1 MDNRQKNNAEH
12 SATSKRGQ
20 SDAVDN
26 ALPKRASLFATTPE
40 NEDQIELMEEVAC
53 YNNLKKALKHVKRNK
68 GSPGIDGMT
77 VQELDKWLLQNLEL
91 LRQEL
96 LTGQYRPTPVKRVEI
111 PKSQGGTRKLGIPTV
126 KDRLVQQALLQ
137 VLQPRFE
144 PLFSECSFGF
154 RPERSAHDAVNKVKY
169 YIDQGYSVV
178 VDIDLEKFFDKVNHD
193 ILMGK
198 IMTTI
203 KDKRVLKIIRRFLQA
218 GVLIDGLVSK
228 SEEGTPQGGPL
239 SPLLSNIML
248 TTLDRELE
256 RRGLKFSRYADDCN
270 IYVKSMR
277 AGLRVMDSITRFIE
291 TKLKLKVNRDKS
303 GVAAP
308 SERTFLGFTFTRRE
322 LKTALSK
329 KALGRFEDKI
339 REITRRK
346 QGRSFESIMKSL
358 NTYLNGWVQYFKI
371 VEANSI
377 FRKLGGWIRRRL
389 RSYIWSQWRTPRA
402 RFRGL
407 LKYGATIAS
416 ARKLCNTRKKCWR
429 TSRNTA
435 LHKVLSNEFFQVIG
449 MNKMLS

>member
-1 MDNRQKNNAEH
+1 VDKKQKNDAEN
-12 SATSKRGQ
+12 SVTSKRGQ

-40 NEDQIELMEEVAC
+40 NENQIELMEEVAC
-53 YNNLKKALKHVKRNK
+53 YNNLKRALKQVKRNK
-68 GSPGIDGMT
+68 GSPGVDGMT
-77 VQELDKWLLQNLEL
+77 VQELDKWLLQNQEQ

-96 LTGQYRPTPVKRVEI
+96 LTGTYRPTPVKRVEI
-111 PKSQGGTRKLGIPTV
+111 PKPQGGTRKLGIPTV
-126 KDRLVQQALLQ
+126 KDRLVQQAIMQ

-144 PLFSECSFGF
+144 PLFSENSFGF
-154 RPERSAHDAVNKVKY
+154 RPERSAHDAVNKVKE
-169 YIDQGYSVV
+169 YIDQGYGVV

-193 ILMGK
+193 ILMGR
-198 IMTTI
+198 IMRTI
-203 KDKRVLKIIRRFLQA
+203 KDKRVLKLIRRFLQA
-218 GVLIDGLVSK
+218 GVLIDGLVTK
-228 SEEGTPQGGPL
+228 NEEGTPQGGPL

-248 TTLDRELE
+248 TDLDRELE

-277 AGLRVMDSITRFIE
+277 AGLRVMDSVSRFIE
-291 TKLKLKVNRDKS
+291 TKLKLRVNKDKS

-322 LKTALSK
+322 LKTALSQ
-329 KALGRFEDKI
+329 KALGRFENKI

-346 QGRSFESIMKSL
+346 QGRSFENIMKSL
-358 NTYLNGWVQYFKI
+358 NLYLNGWVQYFKI

-377 FRKLGGWIRRRL
+377 FRRLGGWIRRRL

-407 LKYGATIAS
+407 LKYGANIAS
-416 ARKLCNTRKKCWR
+416 ARKLCNTRKRCWR

-435 LHKVLSNEFFQVIG
+435 LHKVFPNEFFSVIG
-449 MNKMLS
+449 MNQLFS